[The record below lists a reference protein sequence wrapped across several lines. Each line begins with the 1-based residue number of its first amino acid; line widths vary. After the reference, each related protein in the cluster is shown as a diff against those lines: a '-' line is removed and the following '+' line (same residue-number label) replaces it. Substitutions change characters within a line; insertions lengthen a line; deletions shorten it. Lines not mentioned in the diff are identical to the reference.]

1 MFFQATRC
9 LTATHFVGKGGKM
22 VQIERLKNVEIFQGL
37 KDEEL
42 IIAARFCQQE
52 AAPEGVTL
60 CEEGAR
66 ADKLFI
72 LEEGAVSI
80 RFKKGVH
87 YAIREPGRILG
98 WSFLVP
104 PNRYTASAV
113 TIAPSKLLVIMSPD
127 FYDLVHQETKMGIKI
142 MDNLAQIVS
151 SRLKAFV
158 DYY

>member
-1 MFFQATRC
+1 MIP
-9 LTATHFVGKGGKM
+9 
-22 VQIERLKNVEIFQGL
+22 IERLRNVEIFRGL

-42 IIAARFCQQE
+42 TIAAQFCQE
-52 AAPEGVTL
+52 ESVSEGVTL

-72 LEEGAVSI
+72 LEEGEISI
-80 RFKKGVH
+80 KFEKGTNYTIQV
-87 YAIREPGRILG
+87 PGKILG

-113 TIAPSKLLVIMSPD
+113 TIAPSRLLVIKRPD
-127 FYDLVHQETKMGIKI
+127 FYDLVHKETKMGLKI
-142 MDNLAQIVS
+142 MDNLAQVVS

-158 DYY
+158 DYH

>member
-1 MFFQATRC
+1 MI
-9 LTATHFVGKGGKM
+9 GS
-22 VQIERLKNVEIFQGL
+22 ERLRNVEIFQGL
-37 KDEEL
+37 IDEEL
-42 IIAARFCQQE
+42 EIAARFCQE
-52 AAPEGVTL
+52 ETVPEGLTL

-72 LEEGAVSI
+72 LEEGTVSI
-80 RFKKGVH
+80 RFSRGGN
-87 YAIREPGRILG
+87 YAIQAPGKILG

-113 TIAPSKLLVIMSPD
+113 TIAPCKLLVIKSPD
-127 FYDLVHQETKMGIKI
+127 FYDLIHKDTKVGLKI
-142 MDNLAQIVS
+142 MDNLSKVVA

>member
-1 MFFQATRC
+1 
-9 LTATHFVGKGGKM
+9 M

-42 IIAARFCQQE
+42 IIAARFCQE
-52 AAPEGVTL
+52 EGVPEGVTL

-80 RFKKGVH
+80 RFEKGANS
-87 YAIREPGRILG
+87 AIRAPGRILG

-113 TIAPSKLLVIMSPD
+113 TIVPSRLLVIKGPD
-127 FYDLVHQETKMGIKI
+127 FYDLVHKETKMGIKI
-142 MDNLAQIVS
+142 MDNLAQVVS

>member
-1 MFFQATRC
+1 MIG
-9 LTATHFVGKGGKM
+9 V
-22 VQIERLKNVEIFQGL
+22 ERLRNVEIFQGL
-37 KDEEL
+37 NDEEL
-42 IIAARFCQQE
+42 KIAGRFCQAE
-52 AAPEGVTL
+52 AVPEGVTL

-80 RFKKGVH
+80 RFSRGTH
-87 YAIREPGRILG
+87 YSIKTSGKILG

-113 TIAPSKLLVIMSPD
+113 TDASCKLLVIKSPD
-127 FYDLVHQETKMGIKI
+127 FYDLIHKDTKIGLVI
-142 MDNLAQIVS
+142 MDNLSKVVA

-158 DYY
+158 DYH